1 MSLSN
6 GEVFIYQN
14 GHSEGVNNFVSLDFL
29 LGRFLPTVINRKPS
43 IYNGSWAPPTPGLWN
58 KVEGQRHKIKNTT
71 VISFPIRIFSL
82 MFFLLAQKRRRIY
95 ITLFPAPLS

>member
-1 MSLSN
+1 M
-6 GEVFIYQN
+6 
-14 GHSEGVNNFVSLDFL
+14 EGVNNFVSLDFL

-71 VISFPIRIFSL
+71 DKALVK
-82 MFFLLAQKRRRIY
+82 LLY
-95 ITLFPAPLS
+95 ETLRFD

>member
-1 MSLSN
+1 MPK
-6 GEVFIYQN
+6 GRKEPIYYYC
-14 GHSEGVNNFVSLDFL
+14 SEGVNNFVSLDFL

-71 VISFPIRIFSL
+71 IAVVHTHISTIFPL
-82 MFFLLAQKRRRIY
+82 NFFL
-95 ITLFPAPLS
+95 PLLNSV

>member
-1 MSLSN
+1 MKIMFL
-6 GEVFIYQN
+6 FCI
-14 GHSEGVNNFVSLDFL
+14 EGVNNFVSLDFL

-71 VISFPIRIFSL
+71 
-82 MFFLLAQKRRRIY
+82 FLSGAIGEKDKWY
-95 ITLFPAPLS
+95 

>member
-43 IYNGSWAPPTPGLWN
+43 IYNGSWALPTPGLWN

-71 VISFPIRIFSL
+71 VISPFEYFHSCS
-82 MFFLLAQKRRRIY
+82 FFWHKKGAGFILHYFLR
-95 ITLFPAPLS
+95 L

>member
-1 MSLSN
+1 MSGLYSALLFKRKKAHGFALEKSWKLSA
-6 GEVFIYQN
+6 
-14 GHSEGVNNFVSLDFL
+14 EGVNNFVSLDFL

-71 VISFPIRIFSL
+71 YRL
-82 MFFLLAQKRRRIY
+82 
-95 ITLFPAPLS
+95 

>member
-1 MSLSN
+1 MIFRIISIKKFPFYHALGFGIEHYCN
-6 GEVFIYQN
+6 LLIDELK
-14 GHSEGVNNFVSLDFL
+14 EGVNNFVSLDFL

-71 VISFPIRIFSL
+71 N
-82 MFFLLAQKRRRIY
+82 
-95 ITLFPAPLS
+95 